1 MPTGQ
6 TGVAIAGWGI
16 AVDHVISDY
25 VAGAGERLVHEG
37 AERGDLLFV
46 EGQGALFHPAYS
58 GVTLGLLH
66 GSAPD
71 LLVLVHK
78 AGATGNRRAHLD
90 LAASRPDELSAPSSQ
105 PRARADRRRAMAAWW
120 PVRADAPAE
129 DAAAPLAGR
138 APPAAPPTC
147 SELER
152 RFLEAVRAACPSRSD
167 RRPRPTV
174 RLCQSRGS
182 WWRPTVAVSHANPFA

>member
-1 MPTGQ
+1 M
-6 TGVAIAGWGI
+6 AIAGWGI

-25 VAGAGERLVHEG
+25 VAGAAERLVHEG

-78 AGATGNRRAHLD
+78 AGATLDRATTPTCRSRRCPSWSPPTRRSARPCARRAWRR
-90 LAASRPDELSAPSSQ
+90 SR
-105 PRARADRRRAMAAWW
+105 
-120 PVRADAPAE
+120 
-129 DAAAPLAGR
+129 
-138 APPAAPPTC
+138 
-147 SELER
+147 
-152 RFLEAVRAACPSRSD
+152 
-167 RRPRPTV
+167 
-174 RLCQSRGS
+174 
-182 WWRPTVAVSHANPFA
+182 